1 MDTNRPERIDESGHQ
16 DAIGLE
22 TKPELMNPA
31 DNPQEDK
38 NDTLEPDKGTD
49 TDDTEPGT
57 DVSIGNRG

>member
-22 TKPELMNPA
+22 TKPELMDPA
-31 DNPQEDK
+31 DNPQEDTT
-38 NDTLEPDKGTD
+38 DTLEPDKGTD

-57 DVSIGNRG
+57 NISIGNRG